1 MEISSWLAQMQA
13 RILQTFGERVAFIG
27 LQGSF
32 ARGEAGP
39 DSDIDLV
46 VILDA
51 VVLED
56 LERYRALLEEMPLRE
71 RSCGFIAGHTEL
83 LAWPRYGLFQFF
95 QDTRPIYGE
104 LEPLLPPIGR
114 ADVATAIQNGA
125 AALYHALAHAF
136 VHEDPGQALPGLY
149 KAAFFILQA
158 ELYLETGFYPR
169 NAAQMEERVSGARAQ
184 IFAAY
189 KRRNELEPE
198 RWSECYGQ
206 LLSWS
211 SALMQR
217 YRQE

>member
-13 RILQTFGERVAFIG
+13 RLLQAFGERVAFIG

-39 DSDIDLV
+39 GSDIDLV
-46 VILDA
+46 VILDE
-51 VVLED
+51 VGLED

-71 RSCGFIAGHTEL
+71 RSCGFIAGREEL
-83 LAWPRYGLFQFF
+83 LAWPRYDLFQFCR
-95 QDTRPIYGE
+95 DIRPIYGE
-104 LEPLLPPIGR
+104 LEPLVPPIGR
-114 ADVATAIQNGA
+114 ADVAIAIQNGA

-136 VHEDPGQALPGLY
+136 VHEEPGEALPGLY

-169 NAAQMEERVSGARAQ
+169 NAGQMEERVSGERAQ

-198 RWSECYGQ
+198 RWAACYGQ

-211 SALMQR
+211 SALMRR
-217 YRQE
+217 YRQK